1 MTKHQSVREW
11 QFDLSGGELCLDFA
25 NTVSNRGAPDRSR
38 DHLLKYEDL
47 IFFAQDS
54 RLLSSQHARRLVE
67 TARTRLEEGEG
78 VYRTAILLRE
88 AIYRVFAAA
97 ARSETAKPG
106 DVKTI
111 EEFATEAM
119 KHRELCFSRRA
130 FRWEWKHDE
139 KDALSFIVWPIAQ
152 SAAELLTAERLK
164 KVRICEASSCAWLF
178 LDESRNHSRRWCD
191 MKVCGNREKAKRHYE
206 RGRKKAISN

>member
-1 MTKHQSVREW
+1 MTKQHSAREW

-38 DHLLKYEDL
+38 DHLQKYEDL

-54 RLLSSQHARRLVE
+54 RLLSAQLAGKLHGISQSKPDESERVW
-67 TARTRLEEGEG
+67 G
-78 VYRTAILLRE
+78 TAIVLRE
-88 AIYRVFAAA
+88 AIYRVFAGA
-97 ARSETAKPG
+97 ARSNAAKAS

-119 KHRELCFSRRA
+119 KHRELCFSRRE
-130 FRWEWKHDE
+130 FHWEWKHDE
-139 KDALSFIVWPIAQ
+139 KDPLSFILWPIAQ
-152 SAAELLTAERLK
+152 SAADLLTSERVK

-206 RGRKKAISN
+206 RGRKTAASS